1 LCQEYIFYRYPVC
14 FPKAPRKLYNG
25 HSSHVTRVKFSH
37 DDHYVYSTGGLDKC
51 VMVWKTDFG
60 TGEIIVINLINL

>member
-1 LCQEYIFYRYPVC
+1 M
-14 FPKAPRKLYNG
+14 
-25 HSSHVTRVKFSH
+25 KFSH

-60 TGEIIVINLINL
+60 TGEIILEEDNHEINHDNNLI